1 MGTYQVAIIDAEYNI
16 VVNVAVVGGAWLPPD
31 GTFAVDMT
39 NYDPCPGIGWIYD
52 PVTKEFTE
60 PVIIEEAIEVTP

>member
-1 MGTYQVAIIDAEYNI
+1 METYQVAIIDAEYNI

-39 NYDPCPGIGWIYD
+39 NYNPCPGIGWIYD
-52 PVTKEFTE
+52 PATGQFTD
-60 PVIIEEAIEVTP
+60 PNSPQEEV